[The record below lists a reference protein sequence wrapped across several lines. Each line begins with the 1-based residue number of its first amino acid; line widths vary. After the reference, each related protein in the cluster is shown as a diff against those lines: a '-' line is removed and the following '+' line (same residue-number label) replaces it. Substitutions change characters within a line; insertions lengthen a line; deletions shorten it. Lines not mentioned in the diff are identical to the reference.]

1 MTSSLPVAFYL
12 KELSGEPARRGGRQM
27 ALGGESGSDI
37 EVQIEEAHARGILE
51 ARAEAQVELDVA
63 ITKQAAEFDKKL
75 ATERQRWAAEQGER
89 LAELIASE
97 LEKIE
102 QRVSD
107 CVSRILQPLLAEQIR
122 SRAVDE
128 LARSLGAMLS
138 KGEFA
143 KITISGP
150 QDLLSAMEAR
160 LDGSQAGL
168 SFEVADG
175 VELSVSAD
183 DTILETRIGSW
194 GETIKG
200 NGK

>member
-27 ALGGESGSDI
+27 ALGGESASDV
-37 EVQIEEAHARGILE
+37 EMQIGEAHARGILE

-97 LEKIE
+97 LEQIE

-122 SRAVDE
+122 GRAVDE

-200 NGK
+200 NAK